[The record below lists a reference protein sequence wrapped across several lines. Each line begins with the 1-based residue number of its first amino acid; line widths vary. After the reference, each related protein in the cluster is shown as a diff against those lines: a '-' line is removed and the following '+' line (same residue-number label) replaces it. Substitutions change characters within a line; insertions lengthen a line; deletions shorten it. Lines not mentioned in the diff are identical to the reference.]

1 MSVSGPRFLTEKDG
15 GPDLGGFWGRGE
27 IGACSRLGTESG
39 PDFTPLPI
47 STTLIVSNAALQS
60 VAAIASDGSLYQSRG
75 IGIPN
80 IRLRFLRFVVF
91 FRLVFL
97 ALRFFAI

>member
-1 MSVSGPRFLTEKDG
+1 VRSGPSS
-15 GPDLGGFWGRGE
+15 LGD
-27 IGACSRLGTESG
+27 ESG

-75 IGIPN
+75 IGIPR
-80 IRLRFLRFVVF
+80 IRLRFLRFVAFFRFVF
-91 FRLVFL
+91 FAF
-97 ALRFFAI
+97 RFFAM